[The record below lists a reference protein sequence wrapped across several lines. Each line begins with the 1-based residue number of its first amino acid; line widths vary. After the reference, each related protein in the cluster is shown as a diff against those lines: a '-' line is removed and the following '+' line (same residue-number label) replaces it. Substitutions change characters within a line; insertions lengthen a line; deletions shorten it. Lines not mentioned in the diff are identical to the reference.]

1 MSKYT
6 LVRSDLRP
14 QLDCGVRCLLE
25 SRTDSEPLKL
35 RIQHEDVLDLL
46 IALDAAEFLHKDRPL
61 D

>member
-14 QLDCGVRCLLE
+14 QLDGGVRCSME
-25 SRTDSEPLKL
+25 SRTDSEPLEL
-35 RIQHEDVLDLL
+35 RIQHEDVPDLL
-46 IALDAAEFLHKDRPL
+46 NALDAAEFLHRERPL